1 MSKFRNSITF
11 NMLTVALVMGAF
23 FLTACDSTPE
33 APASSAATDKTLI
46 LAVNE
51 KAMKEAFDIPLAKL
65 DGTAM
70 KLSEFKGKVMV
81 LDFWATNC
89 APCVKW
95 VPQLAKFYDRYRDR
109 GLEIVGLTSDEKS
122 DQKLVEDFIKR
133 SGLNYTVA
141 YGNRWVSRAFL
152 KGFEDETGAPPIPQL
167 FVISRDGR
175 VVKHHIGYNNDNN
188 DKDVETIE
196 KAIVQEL
203 Q

>member
-1 MSKFRNSITF
+1 MSKFRNSIPF
-11 NMLTVALVMGAF
+11 NILTIALVMAAF
-23 FLTACDSTPE
+23 FSTGCDSAPE
-33 APASSAATDKTLI
+33 ASGSSAAADKTLR

-51 KAMKEAFDIPLAKL
+51 KAMNEAYDVPLAKL
-65 DGTAM
+65 DGTSM
-70 KLSEFKGKVMV
+70 KLSDFRGKVVV

-122 DQKLVEDFIKR
+122 DQKIVEDFIKKW
-133 SGLNYTVA
+133 GLNYTVA
-141 YGNRWVSRAFL
+141 YGNTWVSRAFL

-175 VVKHHIGYNNDNN
+175 VVEHHIGYNS

-196 KAIVQEL
+196 KVIVQEL
-203 Q
+203 R